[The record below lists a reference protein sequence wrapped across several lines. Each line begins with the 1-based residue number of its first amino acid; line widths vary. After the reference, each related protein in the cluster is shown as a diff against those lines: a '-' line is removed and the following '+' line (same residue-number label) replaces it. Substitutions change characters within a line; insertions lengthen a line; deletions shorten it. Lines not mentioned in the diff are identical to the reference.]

1 MNQEISELRKR
12 VEKIDSKIIR
22 LFEKRVELSKEIGLI
37 KRDNGFKIE
46 DLSRENKIIEEKKK
60 NSSLNRKFTKDLFRL
75 IFKESKRIQK
85 SIWILNKK

>member
-85 SIWILNKK
+85 SI

>member
-46 DLSRENKIIEEKKK
+46 DLSRENEIREEKKK

-85 SIWILNKK
+85 SI